1 MMGISETFADVSAS
15 EVIRIYSDAEGTR
28 MLYWLSSA
36 YTVGFIIG
44 IISYSISSP
53 LRTCHEQVITMFGF
67 IMAAARP

>member
-44 IISYSISSP
+44 ISCFINLSFKSIPVTKLSGKS
-53 LRTCHEQVITMFGF
+53 HDFV
-67 IMAAARP
+67 